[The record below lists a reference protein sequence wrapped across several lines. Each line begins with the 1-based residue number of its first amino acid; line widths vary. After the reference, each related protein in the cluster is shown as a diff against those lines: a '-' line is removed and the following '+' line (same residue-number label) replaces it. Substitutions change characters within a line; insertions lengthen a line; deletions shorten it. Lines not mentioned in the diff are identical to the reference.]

1 MALFCFA
8 LEGRSYQFVD
18 LHAQLCIADGIEAV
32 AAIARRKSTCLHNES
47 LEENFSRLDLLSR
60 NSISEGESDAAA
72 EELAA
77 PFQTSRSHDS
87 SNGNIIKD
95 EKLHILI
102 IDADS
107 EDPR

>member
-1 MALFCFA
+1 MP
-8 LEGRSYQFVD
+8 
-18 LHAQLCIADGIEAV
+18 
-32 AAIARRKSTCLHNES
+32 TCLHS
-47 LEENFSRLDLLSR
+47 DLLDENFSRLDLLSR
-60 NSISEGESDAAA
+60 NSISEGDSDAAA

-77 PFQTSRSHDS
+77 PFHTSRSHDS
-87 SNGNIIKD
+87 SNGTSNKD